1 MREVDQL
8 DADDGE
14 ILRAEVREILG
25 ASTDRAIFEP
35 LVHNLKNGV
44 TAGVWRVT
52 VGDRSA
58 VLKVLTRGKDTG
70 GAWDASDDPRH
81 WNFWRR
87 EAHVYASGLARSW
100 QPWGITAPR
109 LLAAVDH
116 PDGDVALWLEDV
128 RGESGRTWSIARHA
142 EHARRP
148 GGAHGAVLTHGADGS
163 DSADGIHG
171 ANDTHGAEGIHGAKG
186 IRGAAPGRD
195 RPWLSRRFLRDYISA
210 QTVGQELLDDDTTW
224 RHPLVRDHFPAG
236 VREAMVRL
244 RQDREWF
251 LGIMESLPRVFSHL
265 DQWPDNV
272 VSHGPDSA
280 LIDWAFAGDGAL
292 GEDLGN
298 YIPDTVWDL
307 FLPAARLPELAA
319 TAYEAHVHGLR
330 ESGWRGDERLVRLGM
345 CASAVKCDWLAP
357 LMLARADEARQL
369 DYGGKGE
376 VVAEQRYR
384 ERGLAFAFL
393 AGWAAEA
400 RALAPL
406 LGFPPAPTGR

>member
-8 DADDGE
+8 DAEGGE
-14 ILRAEVREILG
+14 ILRAKVREILG
-25 ASTDRAIFEP
+25 TRADRAVFEP

-44 TAGVWRVT
+44 TGGVWRVT
-52 VGDRSA
+52 LGDRSV
-58 VLKVLTRGKDTG
+58 VLKVLTRGKGTG
-70 GAWDASDDPRH
+70 GSWDASDDPRH

-87 EAHVYASGLARSW
+87 EAHVYESGLARSW
-100 QPWGITAPR
+100 AVGHHRPR
-109 LLAAVDH
+109 LLASVDR

-142 EHARRP
+142 EHARRL
-148 GGAHGAVLTHGADGS
+148 GAAHGAALTHGADSADGTHGTRG
-163 DSADGIHG
+163 ADGIHG
-171 ANDTHGAEGIHGAKG
+171 A
-186 IRGAAPGRD
+186 APGWD

-210 QTVGQELLDDDTTW
+210 RTVGQELLEDDAAW

-251 LGIMESLPRVFSHL
+251 LGIMESLPRVFGHL
-265 DQWPDNV
+265 DQWPANV

-319 TAYEAHVHGLR
+319 AAYEAHVHGLR

-345 CASAVKCDWLAP
+345 CASAVKYDWLAP

-369 DYGGKGE
+369 DYGGREE
-376 VVAEQRYR
+376 VAAERRYR
-384 ERGLAFAFL
+384 ERGLAFVFL

-400 RALAPL
+400 RELAPL

>member
-8 DADDGE
+8 GTEDGE

-25 ASTDRAIFEP
+25 TPADRAVLEP

-44 TAGVWRVT
+44 TGGVWRVT
-52 VGDRSA
+52 AGDRSV
-58 VLKVLTRGKDTG
+58 VLKVLTQAKDAD
-70 GAWDASDDPRH
+70 GAWAASDDPRH

-87 EAHVYASGLARSW
+87 EAHVYESGLARTW
-100 QPWGITAPR
+100 QPWGIRAPR
-109 LLAAVDH
+109 LLASVDR

-128 RGESGRTWSIARHA
+128 PGESGRTWSIARHA
-142 EHARRP
+142 EHARRL
-148 GGAHGAVLTHGADGS
+148 GAAHGAALTDTDGTGIGIDVGVGVTAGADR
-163 DSADGIHG
+163 DW
-171 ANDTHGAEGIHGAKG
+171 
-186 IRGAAPGRD
+186 D
-195 RPWLSRRFLRDYISA
+195 RPWLSRRFLRDYICA
-210 QTVGQELLDDDTTW
+210 KTDGQELIDDDTAW

-236 VREAMVRL
+236 VREAVVRL

-265 DQWPDNV
+265 DQWPANV
-272 VSHGPDSA
+272 VSQGPDSV

-298 YIPDTVWDL
+298 YVPDTVWDL

-319 TAYEAHVHGLR
+319 AAYEAHVHGLR

-345 CASAVKCDWLAP
+345 CASAVKYDWLAP
-357 LMLARADEARQL
+357 LMLARAGEARQL

-376 VVAEQRYR
+376 VSAERRYR

-400 RALAPL
+400 RELAPL

>member
-25 ASTDRAIFEP
+25 APAERAVFEP

-44 TAGVWRVT
+44 TGGVWRVT

-58 VLKVLTRGKDTG
+58 VLKVLTRGKGTG

-109 LLAAVDH
+109 LLAAVDR

-142 EHARRP
+142 EHARRL
-148 GGAHGAVLTHGADGS
+148 GAAHGAALTHGADGS
-163 DSADGIHG
+163 GSADGIHG
-171 ANDTHGAEGIHGAKG
+171 AHDTHGAEGIHGD
-186 IRGAAPGRD
+186 APGRD

-210 QTVGQELLDDDTTW
+210 QTVGQELLDDDTAW

-265 DQWPDNV
+265 DQWPANV

-345 CASAVKCDWLAP
+345 CASAVKYDWLAP

-376 VVAEQRYR
+376 VVAERRYR

-400 RALAPL
+400 RALAPF